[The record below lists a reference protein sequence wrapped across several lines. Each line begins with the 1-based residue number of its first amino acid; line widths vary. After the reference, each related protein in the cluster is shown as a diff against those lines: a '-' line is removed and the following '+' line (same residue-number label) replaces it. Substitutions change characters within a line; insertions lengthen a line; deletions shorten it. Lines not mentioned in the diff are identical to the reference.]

1 MARTDM
7 AIHTQVHQ
15 NPAGGKSGIC
25 NKSLDRSCI
34 KKKSSSW
41 TANIVDMLTKNC
53 KRGVKTLT

>member
-7 AIHTQVHQ
+7 AIHTRVHQ

-34 KKKSSSW
+34 QKKVLPGQQ
-41 TANIVDMLTKNC
+41 TLLT
-53 KRGVKTLT
+53 R